1 MAIVQISR
9 IQHRQGLNENLP
21 QLAGGEFGWSL
32 DTRQLYIGNGTTANG
47 APVIGNTE
55 ILTEFSNIVGLA
67 DTYTYKG
74 DDAGYVVK
82 TGELV
87 STPITRSL
95 QDKLDEVASV
105 KDFGAVGDGVT
116 NDGPAINRALYE
128 LFCRET
134 NSEVRRSL
142 YFPAG
147 TYKTQETLL
156 IPPYAKLFG
165 EGMDSSIIKLDN
177 DPTSTISDYIA
188 RTTDSLQQTG
198 LNIGTNSAIA
208 PQHVEISSLTFETA
222 EITDLFFVESCEQV
236 HFDAVGF
243 KGPLVA
249 NPDLTSAT
257 DSIACVRTEGTA
269 VNVPKNVTF
278 DKCAFEGMTY
288 GFYIDDRCQGWTVSN
303 SKFDTLYNGIVLG
316 VSPVDG
322 GPIGFRAMHN
332 LFDNIFGTAIEYDNV
347 SKCMTGY
354 NIFLDCGNKFNGG
367 GGSAENMFPVIK
379 FDSDNCVSIGD
390 VFDRDDTDDLK
401 KPRVDVGSTT
411 SIGFDNSKKVKLGS
425 FVRESGDTATLTDNT
440 SSATSVF
447 TMDSSDVSAW
457 SLDYTI
463 TRGSNVRHGKM
474 QVRNAST
481 PVYSDDYA
489 ENASTGVVLS
499 VANTSGTTYAL
510 QYTTTSTGSDATL
523 TYSLTQLG

>member
-55 ILTEFSNIVGLA
+55 VLTEFSNIVGLA

-87 STPITRSL
+87 STPVTRSL
-95 QDKLDEVASV
+95 QDKLDEAASA
-105 KDFGAVGDGVT
+105 KDFGATGDGVT
-116 NDGPAINRALYE
+116 DDTDAINRALYE
-128 LFCRET
+128 LFCREV
-134 NSEVRRSL
+134 NPEVRRSL

-147 TYKTQETLL
+147 TYKVTGTLL
-156 IPPYAKLFG
+156 IPPYAKLYG
-165 EGMDSSIIKLDN
+165 EGMNSSIIKLDN
-177 DPTSTISDYIA
+177 DPASTIPAYIA

-198 LNIGTNSAIA
+198 LNIGTNSAVA

-222 EITDLFFVESCEQV
+222 EITDLFLVESCEQV
-236 HFDAVGF
+236 YFDSVGF
-243 KGPLVA
+243 KGPLTSL
-249 NPDLTSAT
+249 DLTSAT
-257 DSIACVRTEGTA
+257 DSVSCVRTEGTA
-269 VNVPKNVTF
+269 VNIPKAVTF

-303 SKFDTLYNGIVLG
+303 SKFETLYNGVVLG

-322 GPIGFRAMHN
+322 GPIGFRAVHN
-332 LFDNIFGTAIEYDNV
+332 LFNDTFGSAIVYDQVGKCV
-347 SKCMTGY
+347 SGY
-354 NIFLDCGNKFNGG
+354 NIFLDCANSFNGT
-367 GGSAENMFPVIK
+367 GSPTSPVID
-379 FDSDNCVSIGD
+379 FNSDNCVSVGD
-390 VFDRDDTDDLK
+390 VFERDDTDDLTHA
-401 KPRVDVGSTT
+401 RVDVGTTT

-425 FVRESGDTATLTDNT
+425 FVRESGETATLTDNT
-440 SSATSVF
+440 AAATSVF
-447 TMDSSDVSAW
+447 TLDSGDVSAW

-481 PVYSDDYA
+481 PVYSDEYV
-489 ENASTGVVLS
+489 ENATTGTTLS
-499 VANTSGTTYAL
+499 VANTTGTTYAL